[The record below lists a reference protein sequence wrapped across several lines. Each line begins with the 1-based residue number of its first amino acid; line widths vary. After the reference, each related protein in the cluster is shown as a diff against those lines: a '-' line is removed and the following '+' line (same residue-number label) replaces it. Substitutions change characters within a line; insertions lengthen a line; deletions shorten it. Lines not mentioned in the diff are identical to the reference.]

1 MYSEKENILPI
12 MKATAKSIAANLP
25 VLNFALNYYEEKKT
39 QVVQRKVKRLEEFY
53 RTLSERIV
61 DIKDEINTD
70 YISKEDFADIFE
82 QTANHIMNERIE
94 DKRRCFQNVFENS
107 IVAESCSYDKTEK
120 YMRLLVDMSWLEL
133 KVLSV
138 LNSPANYNEKVG
150 NIIIDPNEG
159 NLIGFGIATRS
170 YNYIDILVKLLN
182 ESQDEIK
189 DALYFLQSN
198 RLIVEQGNAIR
209 SQANG
214 HPIHI
219 LDNMLTTKGKD
230 FVSYVLKKSI
240 DLE

>member
-1 MYSEKENILPI
+1 MYQEKENILPV
-12 MKATAKSIAANLP
+12 MKATAKLIAANLP
-25 VLNFALNYYEEKKT
+25 VLNFALYFYEETKA
-39 QVVQRKVKRLEEFY
+39 QAAQRKVLRLEEFY
-53 RTLSERIV
+53 RTLSERIG
-61 DIKDEINTD
+61 DIKEKINTE
-70 YISKEDFADIFE
+70 YVSKEDFADIFE

-94 DKRRCFQNVFENS
+94 NKRRCFQNVFENS

-138 LNSPANYNEKVG
+138 LNNPAKYNEKVG
-150 NIIIDPNEG
+150 NVIKDPDEG
-159 NLIGFGIATRS
+159 NFIGFGIATRS
-170 YNYIDILVKLLN
+170 YNHIDILVKLLN

-198 RLIVEQGNAIR
+198 RLIVEQSNAIR

-230 FVSYVLKKSI
+230 FVCFVLNSPSI
-240 DLE
+240 

>member
-1 MYSEKENILPI
+1 MKEQMN
-12 MKATAKSIAANLP
+12 K
-25 VLNFALNYYEEKKT
+25 
-39 QVVQRKVKRLEEFY
+39 
-53 RTLSERIV
+53 
-61 DIKDEINTD
+61 D
-70 YISKEDFADIFE
+70 YISKDDFADIFE

-138 LNSPANYNEKVG
+138 LNNPEKYNEMVG
-150 NIIIDPNEG
+150 NVIKDPNEE
-159 NLIGFGIATRS
+159 NHFIGFGIATRS
-170 YNYIDILVKLLN
+170 YNHIDILVKLLN

-198 RLIVEQGNAIR
+198 RLIVEQSNAIR
-209 SQANG
+209 SQVNG
-214 HPIHI
+214 HPIHV

-230 FVSYVLKKSI
+230 YVNFVLNSPSF
-240 DLE
+240 

>member
-1 MYSEKENILPI
+1 MYQEKENILPI
-12 MKATAKSIAANLP
+12 MKAAAKSIAAYLP
-25 VLNFALNYYEEKKT
+25 VLNFALNYYEEKIT
-39 QVVQRKVKRLEEFY
+39 QVAQRKVKRLEEFY
-53 RTLSERIV
+53 RTLSERIG
-61 DIKDEINTD
+61 DIKEEINTE
-70 YISKEDFADIFE
+70 YVSKEDFADIFE

-120 YMRLLVDMSWLEL
+120 YMRLLVDMSCLEL

-150 NIIIDPNEG
+150 NVIKDPNEK
-159 NLIGFGIATRS
+159 NHFIGFCIATRS
-170 YNYIDILVKLLN
+170 YNHIDILVKLLN

-198 RLIVEQGNAIR
+198 RLIVEQSNAIR

-214 HPIHI
+214 HPINI

-230 FVSYVLKKSI
+230 FVSYVLNSPSI
-240 DLE
+240 

>member
-1 MYSEKENILPI
+1 MYQEKDNFLPL
-12 MKATAKSIAANLP
+12 MKATAYSIAAYLP
-25 VLNFALNYYEEKKT
+25 VLNFALKFYEEKKS
-39 QVVQRKVKRLEEFY
+39 QVAQRKISRLEKFF
-53 RTLSERIV
+53 TSLSERL
-61 DIKDEINTD
+61 EIMNEQMNKD
-70 YISKEDFADIFE
+70 YISKDDFADIFE

-133 KVLSV
+133 KILSV
-138 LNSPANYNEKVG
+138 LNNPAKYNEKVG
-150 NIIIDPNEG
+150 NVIKDPNEG
-159 NLIGFGIATRS
+159 NFIGFGIATRS
-170 YNYIDILVKLLN
+170 YNHIDILVKLLN

-198 RLIVEQGNAIR
+198 RLIVEQSNAIR

-219 LDNMLTTKGKD
+219 LDDMLTTKGKD
-230 FVSYVLKKSI
+230 FVSYVLNSPSI
-240 DLE
+240 